1 MHPPGARY
9 DSGPWTPLPGRKKL
23 FPSDSN
29 CALPMA
35 LEKTPRSWLSTG
47 VTCILFSLKVTA
59 MPRLLAGLNLGDTG
73 IAVIEDRQRA
83 GADGR
88 RKGEGWPKAWILL
101 ESRDSNAAIQ
111 VSGVVKQRRAIR
123 INPFDS
129 IRVLPWQNNRLGKQI
144 WLALPPVSKA
154 TIGPL
159 GLYLRCCRGPGRHP
173 GDVLR
178 SPRARTESA
187 GVEIACECRWAV
199 RWVDVELKGQG
210 ALLRFVPWRPP
221 EKQDF
226 IVCSL
231 IWWVNGF

>member
-159 GLYLRCCRGPGRHP
+159 GLYLRCCRAPVGQVTCSAVHVPALSLPALKSRASVDGPFDGST
-173 GDVLR
+173 L
-178 SPRARTESA
+178 
-187 GVEIACECRWAV
+187 
-199 RWVDVELKGQG
+199 
-210 ALLRFVPWRPP
+210 
-221 EKQDF
+221 
-226 IVCSL
+226 
-231 IWWVNGF
+231 N